1 MRAFDLGLRNAVSKS
16 EVLTVQRPSRGVL
29 AVRHEMSGKRGHDQ
43 RGRVVGAGSL
53 HPRRDLV
60 VQGGLV
66 VGVHH
71 QQQIDLVPLFAA
83 PLPAAGRVLIDVP
96 KGTRSMMLAAR
107 SKTFV
112 EWDRKPVESLG
123 FDTDGRKSRAR
134 ERDIERRLLPAGDRT
149 SVGDVR
155 QQRVE
160 PPPNRGAV
168 VDLQEHVARK
178 LQVRVTAEDHA
189 LDVVCLESVAGC
201 FDVLV
206 AVLERSE
213 PAQPQSRRIVS
224 FRKIEQPLP
233 DLVVVVDV
241 GDGERGIGLIPGV
254 PYRHPRARP
263 GLENRPV
270 ERPREADA
278 AAPDH
283 HDALIEIL
291 EEVIEV
297 GLPAAVVVA
306 EEHQALLLAAIDG
319 REIEQRPVSEMDRVQ
334 AGKPARR
341 DIGEDSAVED
351 VEEEQHRAR
360 HDGGEPAVL
369 ENHEAGH
376 LVLDALVLE
385 LPDGAYFGFLRR
397 CFGVSGF
404 PRVSQRQ
411 NRYVPTMHGNSREQD
426 AARAIETP
434 DGKDEK
440 AGNDQ
445 GQRTK
450 TQEESPVARPRRE
463 MRLLIGEPRESL
475 RVGLLRAWLCQK
487 PVARGLTAGR

>member
-16 EVLTVQRPSRGVL
+16 EVLTVQRPSRGIL

-43 RGRVVGAGSL
+43 RRRVVGAGSL

-60 VQGGLV
+60 VQDDLV

-71 QQQIDLVPLFAA
+71 QQQVDLVSLFAA
-83 PLPAAGRVLIDVP
+83 PVPAAGRVLIDVP

-107 SKTFV
+107 SEPFV
-112 EWDRKPVESLG
+112 EWDRKLVESCG
-123 FDTDGRKSRAR
+123 FDADGRESRAR
-134 ERDIERRLLPAGDRT
+134 ERDIERWLLSAGDRT
-149 SVGDVR
+149 GVGDVR

-168 VDLQEHVARK
+168 VDPKEHVARK

-213 PAQPQSRRIVS
+213 PAQPQSRRVVT
-224 FRKIEQPLP
+224 FRKTEQPLS

-241 GDGERGIGLIPGV
+241 GDGERGIGLIPRV
-254 PYRHPRARP
+254 PHRHPRARP
-263 GLENRPV
+263 GFENRAV
-270 ERPREADA
+270 ERLREADA

-283 HDALIEIL
+283 HDALVEIL
-291 EEVIEV
+291 EEIIEV
-297 GLPAAVVVA
+297 RFPAAVVVA

-319 REIEQRPVSEMDRVQ
+319 CEIQQRPVPEMDRMQ

-341 DIGEDSAVED
+341 EIGEDSAVED

-360 HDGGEPAVL
+360 HERGEPAVL
-369 ENHEAGH
+369 QNHEAGH

-385 LPDGAYFGFLRR
+385 LPDGAPFGFLRR
-397 CFGVSGF
+397 CFG
-404 PRVSQRQ
+404 RQ
-411 NRYVPTMHGNSREQD
+411 WLPASLPAPIDGAAHCREQP
-426 AARAIETP
+426 E
-434 DGKDEK
+434 
-440 AGNDQ
+440 
-445 GQRTK
+445 
-450 TQEESPVARPRRE
+450 
-463 MRLLIGEPRESL
+463 
-475 RVGLLRAWLCQK
+475 
-487 PVARGLTAGR
+487 